1 MFPGLGPEVPGPR
14 PLTQYLFPPM
24 SFVRNNLH
32 SVYERLSKSYYYI
45 TLGGE
50 TAYLFH
56 PAFRHELTCLC
67 ATAKQQLEFF
77 L

>member
-1 MFPGLGPEVPGPR
+1 MFPVLGPKTSGPR
-14 PLTQYLFPPM
+14 TLTQYLFLPM

-56 PAFRHELTCLC
+56 PASRHELTWLC